1 MGHASA
7 WCSRRVRL
15 HLLIFARS
23 KSQVATSLVASEV
36 QMQTKLLVACEDE
49 SRGLCLSE
57 QIAKAEMGIAI
68 FTTDLQKFRS
78 DAASI
83 QPDVLLIEHAPIQ
96 LLQETLPPLLRSH
109 FTPKVLFLCDACTR
123 ELMLTF
129 VRLGACGCVFN
140 TDPPALVAKAV
151 LSVHKG
157 ETWFGRASLML
168 ALRSLVG
175 SSPENAQRV
184 EDRRLT
190 AREEEI
196 FDLIGL
202 GLTNKE
208 IARQLDISDYT
219 VKTHL
224 HRVYVKLQLS
234 GRYKALMSQSSRLP
248 Q

>member
-7 WCSRRVRL
+7 WRSRPVRL

-23 KSQVATSLVASEV
+23 KSQVATLLVASEV

-83 QPDVLLIEHAPIQ
+83 QPDVLLIEHAP
-96 LLQETLPPLLRSH
+96 LHLPQEPPLLRSH
-109 FTPKVLFLCDACTR
+109 FAPKVLFLCDACTR

-175 SSPENAQRV
+175 SSPEIAQRI